1 MGYMNTAKQGANL
14 THPHL
19 SFGWVIGGIVAVV
32 LLLAVFVAGKWI
44 FGKAAAPVA
53 AITGNLPA
61 IGSNATQTTEAAG
74 WIY

>member
-1 MGYMNTAKQGANL
+1 MSFKSTVTGGANL
-14 THPHL
+14 THPHM
-19 SFGWVIGGIVAVV
+19 SFGWIIGGIIAVV

-53 AITGNLPA
+53 AITGNMPA
-61 IGSNATQTTEAAG
+61 IGSNATQTTESAG